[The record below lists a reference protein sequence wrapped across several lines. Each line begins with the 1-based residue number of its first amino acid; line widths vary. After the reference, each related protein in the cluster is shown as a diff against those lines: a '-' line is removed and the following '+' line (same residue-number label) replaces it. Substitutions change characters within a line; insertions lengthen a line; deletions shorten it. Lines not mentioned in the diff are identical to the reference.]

1 MPHQEYFV
9 MVLKH
14 GVGDVRIKVA
24 EDEIA
29 VAVSPETRVPQIV
42 AEEISVHW
50 FEIAQFIWSP
60 QFRVEGEGITDTCL
74 HVGECLVMNVDVRR
88 PIVIGMV
95 VREN

>member
-29 VAVSPETRVPQIV
+29 VAVSPETRVLV